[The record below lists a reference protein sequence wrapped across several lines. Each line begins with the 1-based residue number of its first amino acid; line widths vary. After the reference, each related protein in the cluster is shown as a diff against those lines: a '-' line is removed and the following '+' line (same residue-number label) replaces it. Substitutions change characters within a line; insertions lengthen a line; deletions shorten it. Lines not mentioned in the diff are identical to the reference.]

1 MTITNETTIE
11 TLITLGLI
19 SSDQIESW
27 NKRATKLEARQ
38 ASRQLVQGTSEIIM
52 QLLESDLQTDT
63 RFFSS
68 NLPEISLTVCQ
79 FRDISDDASVASM
92 PGRTTRFRQGKI
104 YLSSSSF
111 PSDSLF
117 LSLLSAFSRRK
128 HLNLK
133 THLSSLFCTLRNAGY
148 F

>member
-52 QLLESDLQTDT
+52 ELLKSDLQTDT
-63 RFFSS
+63 RFFSVKTTS
-68 NLPEISLTVCQ
+68 NSVGFMSFVETDRATVLKALTLLVKQDKIKKVGVVGGEVKLPTEVN
-79 FRDISDDASVASM
+79 
-92 PGRTTRFRQGKI
+92 
-104 YLSSSSF
+104 
-111 PSDSLF
+111 
-117 LSLLSAFSRRK
+117 AFQIRYMR
-128 HLNLK
+128 
-133 THLSSLFCTLRNAGY
+133 A
-148 F
+148 

>member
-52 QLLESDLQTDT
+52 ELLKSDLQTDT
-63 RFFSS
+63 RFFSVKTTS
-68 NLPEISLTVCQ
+68 NSVGFMSFVETDRATVLKALTLLVAVDKIKKVGVVGGEVKLPTEVN
-79 FRDISDDASVASM
+79 
-92 PGRTTRFRQGKI
+92 
-104 YLSSSSF
+104 
-111 PSDSLF
+111 
-117 LSLLSAFSRRK
+117 AFQIRYMR
-128 HLNLK
+128 
-133 THLSSLFCTLRNAGY
+133 A
-148 F
+148 

>member
-52 QLLESDLQTDT
+52 ELLNSDLQSDT
-63 RFFSS
+63 RFFSVKTTS
-68 NLPEISLTVCQ
+68 NSVGFMSFVETDRATVLKALTLLVAEDKIKKVGVVGGEVKLPTEVN
-79 FRDISDDASVASM
+79 
-92 PGRTTRFRQGKI
+92 
-104 YLSSSSF
+104 
-111 PSDSLF
+111 
-117 LSLLSAFSRRK
+117 AFQIRYMR
-128 HLNLK
+128 
-133 THLSSLFCTLRNAGY
+133 A
-148 F
+148 

>member
-52 QLLESDLQTDT
+52 ELLNSDLQTDT
-63 RFFSS
+63 RFFSVKTTS
-68 NLPEISLTVCQ
+68 NSVGFMSFVETDRATVLKALTLLVAEDKIKKIGLVGGEIKLPTEVN
-79 FRDISDDASVASM
+79 
-92 PGRTTRFRQGKI
+92 
-104 YLSSSSF
+104 
-111 PSDSLF
+111 
-117 LSLLSAFSRRK
+117 AFQIRYMRS
-128 HLNLK
+128 
-133 THLSSLFCTLRNAGY
+133 
-148 F
+148 

>member
-52 QLLESDLQTDT
+52 ELLESDLQTDT
-63 RFFSS
+63 RFFSVKTTS
-68 NLPEISLTVCQ
+68 NSVGFMSFVETDRATVLKALTLLVKQDKIKKVGVVGGEVKLPTEVN
-79 FRDISDDASVASM
+79 
-92 PGRTTRFRQGKI
+92 
-104 YLSSSSF
+104 
-111 PSDSLF
+111 
-117 LSLLSAFSRRK
+117 AFQIRYMR
-128 HLNLK
+128 
-133 THLSSLFCTLRNAGY
+133 A
-148 F
+148 